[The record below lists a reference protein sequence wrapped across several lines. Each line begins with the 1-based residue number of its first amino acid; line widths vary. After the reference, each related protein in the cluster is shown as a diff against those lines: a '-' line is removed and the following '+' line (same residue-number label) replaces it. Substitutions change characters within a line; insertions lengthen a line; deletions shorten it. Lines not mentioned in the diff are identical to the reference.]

1 MKYLFLFSLIG
12 FISCSNAQQ
21 ELKSHKEV
29 LLLMGSRFEI
39 TAMADNTKIAQ
50 SAVSTAISEIQRI
63 ESLIS
68 SWQESSQTSEIN
80 RNAGIK
86 PVMVDDELFF
96 LIKRSL
102 KVSKIT
108 DGAFDISFASM
119 DRIYT
124 FDRQEHTLPSA
135 ENLEKAIEKIN
146 WQNIILDPE
155 AKTVFLKEV
164 GMKIGFGAIGKGYA
178 ANKAKEVISALDG
191 VQGGVINA
199 SGDLIVWG
207 ANGKENGWPIQ
218 ISNPKNI
225 SESIGWL
232 NIKDMSVVTSGNYE
246 NYFMSDG
253 KRYAHII
260 NPKTGI
266 PTTGI
271 KSATVICP
279 DAELGDAIATAI
291 FVMGPEKAIEFVNSL
306 KNFEAL
312 LITDEDKILTS
323 KNLKLNKY

>member
-1 MKYLFLFSLIG
+1 
-12 FISCSNAQQ
+12 
-21 ELKSHKEV
+21 
-29 LLLMGSRFEI
+29 MGSRFEI
-39 TAMADNTKIAQ
+39 TAMADKEEIAEK
-50 SAVSTAISEIQRI
+50 AVTDAIKEIERI

-68 SWQESSQTSEIN
+68 SWKETSQTSDIN

-86 PVMVDDELFF
+86 AVKVDFELFS
-96 LIKRSL
+96 LIERSL
-102 KVSKIT
+102 KVSQIT

-119 DRIYT
+119 DRLYT
-124 FDRQEHTLPSA
+124 FDKAEYPLPPDNDLA
-135 ENLEKAIEKIN
+135 KATEKIN
-146 WQNIILDPE
+146 WHNIILNKEDQS
-155 AKTVFLKEV
+155 VFLKEE

-178 ANKAKEVISALDG
+178 ANKAKQLISQIKG
-191 VQGGVINA
+191 VKGGVINA

-225 SESIGWL
+225 EKSIGWL
-232 NIKDMSVVTSGNYE
+232 SIKDMSVVTSGNYE
-246 NYFMSDG
+246 KYFTHNNT
-253 KRYAHII
+253 RYAHII
-260 NPKTGI
+260 DPKTGL

-279 DAELGDAIATAI
+279 DAELGDAIATSV
-291 FVMGPEKAIEFVNSL
+291 FVMGPNKAIDFINTL

-312 LITDEDKILTS
+312 IITDNDEVLTS